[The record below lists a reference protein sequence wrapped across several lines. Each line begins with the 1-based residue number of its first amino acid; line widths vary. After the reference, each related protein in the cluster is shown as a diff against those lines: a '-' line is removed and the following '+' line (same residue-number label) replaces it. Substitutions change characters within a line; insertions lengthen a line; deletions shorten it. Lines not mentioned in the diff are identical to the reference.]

1 MLALSLQEG
10 RSRTAADCFQ
20 VNRVKPARP
29 NKIKKAKTTPPTAFA
44 GWQRRY
50 RWIFL
55 RVVNQF
61 ATTAPSFQRL

>member
-1 MLALSLQEG
+1 MLALNLQDG
-10 RSRTAADCFQ
+10 CSCAAADCFQ
-20 VNRVKPARP
+20 VNRTAPVRP
-29 NKIKKAKTTPPTAFA
+29 NKIKKAKTTPPTAFT

-61 ATTAPSFQRL
+61 ATTAPSFQQL